1 MCVKTGY
8 SKIIITPIKHCPLG
22 GYDKR
27 KKNSEGIHDDLYA
40 RCLIFKTDNSLLV
53 LVSLDI
59 LGIDEVLSEK
69 IKKSISNIDNEIN
82 AEGVFIFATHTHS
95 GPSTAFSGRQTFD
108 REYFDFLVSSCTE
121 TFIKAKLDLKDS
133 KVYLNTAEI
142 HGVAS
147 KRNGYEAIKG
157 DTGVKCSFI
166 RVVRKDRKDIFINF
180 PCHMTVLDENN
191 LLCSKD
197 IEYGLETALNEK
209 GISNLLYANGAAGDI
224 STRFSKREASYDEVK
239 RLGGLLA
246 EQILDAGISGSGEI
260 KLQQILF
267 KGTEFQLKYKM
278 SLTEDEKKA
287 KLAEIQN
294 NISKIKDRRS
304 KRDMDSALLVLQRP
318 DKDFNNIPGTIKVGR
333 EYFKNV
339 KIHCAIAGE
348 IAFIG
353 IPFEIYYSTGIKI
366 EAMLKKKYGCNTVF
380 ILGYCE
386 GYGGYVP
393 PFEDFLRISYETVA
407 CPFEM
412 HGENKLL
419 CAVENI

>member
-1 MCVKTGY
+1 MCIKTGY
-8 SKIIITPIKHCPLG
+8 SKIIITPKKSCPLG

-27 KKNSEGIHDDLYA
+27 KSNSEGVHDDLYV
-40 RCLIFKTDNSLLV
+40 RCLIFKYGSSLLV
-53 LVSLDI
+53 LISLGL

-69 IKKSISNIDNEIN
+69 IKESITDIDNEIN

-121 TFIKAKLDLKDS
+121 AFTKAKIDLKDS
-133 KVYLNTAEI
+133 AVYVNTAAI

-147 KRNGYEAIKG
+147 KRNGYETIKG
-157 DTGVKCSFI
+157 DTGIKCSFLRI
-166 RVVRKDRKDIFINF
+166 VRKDGESVFINF

-197 IEYGLETALNEK
+197 MEYGVETALNER
-209 GISNLLYANGAAGDI
+209 GILNLLYANGAAGDI
-224 STRFSKREASYDEVK
+224 STRFSKREASFDEVR

-246 EQILDAGISGSGEI
+246 EQILDTGTSGSGEI

-267 KGTEFQLKYKM
+267 KRVEFLIKYKRN
-278 SLTEDEKKA
+278 LTEDERKA
-287 KLAEIQN
+287 KIAEIQN
-294 NISKIKDRRS
+294 SSSRIKDRRS

-318 DKDFNNIPGTIKVGR
+318 DRDFNNIPGAIKAGE

-348 IAFIG
+348 TAFIG
-353 IPFEIYYSTGIKI
+353 IPFEIYYSTGMKI
-366 EAMLKKKYGCNTVF
+366 QDILKKKYGCSTVF

-393 PFEDFLRISYETVA
+393 PAEDFSGISYETVA

-412 HGENKLL
+412 YGENKLL